1 MADSYDLIIVGC
13 GMAGAAA
20 ALTALKEDLTVC
32 VIERKKREFIG
43 KKICGELMPLK
54 TAQWLKN
61 ELNVSVDYHPLKGL
75 EICTLSGLADRTQGV
90 VRVRD
95 PLCTIDKWYFG
106 QTMVKELLRRGAEVC
121 QGVVRGPLGK
131 NGVRGVK
138 TQDKSYHGKLTIDCS
153 GVFSVLS
160 RELKQGFGS
169 SLKIGIGYK
178 ENITLEEAITQKYA
192 TIVFDN
198 SIVSSGYFW
207 FFPKGKYE
215 LNVGAGGVRL
225 HSVPLKRTVIQT
237 LQLHTCFKVRDKN
250 HAGYGALPLGAPLSS
265 MVAPGL
271 LVCGDAAGH
280 TNPLTG
286 EGIAPALA
294 AGNMAAKT
302 AAQAIHR
309 KDISMEALW
318 KYNYDFVQKY
328 GKVLGSLL
336 PLRDFMVSLSSK
348 ELNFLLQNVITD
360 DLLSQLEENEPSYA
374 LKHILTTAANAA
386 RNPSLLLKLGRAL
399 GKMNIIRAIYSRYPE
414 NPQRFPQW
422 RRHAAAW
429 IGS

>member
-1 MADSYDLIIVGC
+1 MADSYDLVIVGC

-32 VIERKKREFIG
+32 IIERKKREFVG

-75 EICTLSGLADRTQGV
+75 EICTLSGFADGTQGV
-90 VRVRD
+90 ARVKD

-106 QTMVKELLRRGAEVC
+106 QTMVKELLRRGAELR
-121 QGVVRGPLGK
+121 QGVVRGPVGK
-131 NGVRGVK
+131 DGMQGVK
-138 TQDKSYHGKLTIDCS
+138 TQDKSYYGKLTIDCS

-169 SLKIGIGYK
+169 PLEIGIGYK
-178 ENITLEEAITQKYA
+178 ENVILEEAITQEYA
-192 TIVFDN
+192 TIAFDN

-215 LNVGAGGVRL
+215 LNVGAGGMRL
-225 HSVPLKRTVIQT
+225 QTAPLRRTVVQT
-237 LQLHTCFKVRDKN
+237 LQSHTGFKIKERS

-294 AGNMAAKT
+294 AGNMAATT
-302 AAQAIHR
+302 AAQAIHC
-309 KDISMEALW
+309 KDTSLEALW

-328 GKVLGSLL
+328 GKLLGSLL
-336 PLRDFMVSLSSK
+336 PLRDFMMSLSGK
-348 ELNFLLQNVITD
+348 ELNFLLQKVITD
-360 DLLSQLEENEPSYA
+360 DILSQLEENESSYA
-374 LKHILTTAANAA
+374 LKRILTTAASAA

-414 NPQRFPQW
+414 NPQKFPQW
-422 RRHAAAW
+422 RKHAAAW